1 MSFFIAVAWL
11 LIGLGIALEVKIKT
25 KQKARNKYSLEENL
39 MFCMFG
45 CAFLDLNKFKSNNAH
60 STYIALNV
68 L

>member
-1 MSFFIAVAWL
+1 VIPIKENAKKDHMKKYYHGRRHKPWHFLNSFAPCH
-11 LIGLGIALEVKIKT
+11 
-25 KQKARNKYSLEENL
+25 L

-60 STYIALNV
+60 STYIPLNV